1 MGLYKKILVAFDGSA
16 SSKNALLQ
24 AFRLANEEKCWITV
38 ATVVPTYEG
47 DLDLMVIGNI
57 HEALRRPGEEILSRA
72 SAIARDEGALIK
84 PVLEEG
90 EAYER
95 LVDLADAE
103 NCGIIVMGRRGVSHL
118 ERSFMGSTTAR
129 VIGHSS
135 RDVLVVPGGS
145 SIGWKHILFATDG
158 SRFSE
163 SATTKAL
170 DFAASYGG
178 ALSVVSVVDVPPEV
192 YAEAHNAVDK
202 MIANAR
208 IVVEAVKARA
218 ASRGVPASTFV
229 GEGNAYEVITK
240 LAKEQAAD
248 VIIMGSHGRTGLK
261 RLLMGS
267 VTEKVIG
274 HATCPVLVVKL

>member
-16 SSKNALLQ
+16 SSGNALLQ

-38 ATVVPTYEG
+38 TTVVPSYEG

-72 SAIARDEGALIK
+72 SAIAKAEGALIK

-95 LVDLADAE
+95 IVDLADAE
-103 NCGIIVMGRRGVSHL
+103 NCGVIVMGRRGISHL
-118 ERSFMGSTTAR
+118 ERSLMGSTTAR

-135 RDVLVVPGGS
+135 RDVLVVPGDTS
-145 SIGWKHILFATDG
+145 LGWKRILFATDG

-163 SATTKAL
+163 SATAKAL
-170 DFAASYGG
+170 DFAEAYGG
-178 ALSVVSVVDVPPEV
+178 ALTVISVVDVPPEV

-202 MIANAR
+202 MIHDAR
-208 IVVEAVKARA
+208 FIVESVKVKAEA
-218 ASRGVPASTFV
+218 RGVPVSTFV

-240 LAKEQAAD
+240 LAKDQKVD
-248 VIIMGSHGRTGLK
+248 VIILGSHGRTGLK

-274 HATCPVLVVKL
+274 HAPCPVLVVKF